1 MSRAAIERAAGLGQG
16 GLAGVNAGVQG
27 DTTGAGDT
35 GGAGS
40 SGGTV
45 TAGSATGGASV
56 GSAGAAAAA
65 ATGPGGGGGGGG
77 VSAARLSPV
86 KLGHVGT
93 YSGLLGAIFAAGL
106 PAIQAWG
113 KWVNAH
119 GGLNGH
125 PVQITTADDG
135 GDPSRNLQLTR
146 NMVENQGVIAFVGN
160 IVPLSLAG
168 SQSYLEQS
176 GIPSVGGDLANMLWW
191 GSPIFFPQ
199 GGTVVGG
206 TDGSAVV
213 AVQRGGP
220 NVALLYCGEAAGCFS
235 ARDEFKN
242 GAAERAGGH
251 LVYSAQVS
259 LAQPNFTS
267 ECLQMSSK
275 HVQAA
280 VIAADGNS
288 LSRVARDCKQQGFTP
303 RWVTFGIALVTSI
316 ASDPNLE
323 GMVGVSNVFPWFL
336 TSGPASAYG
345 QAMATY
351 AGNVTTSGAAADV
364 WSAGVL
370 LQDASKSLPAGT
382 VKSSDVLNGLYS
394 LQGDTLGGLGPPLT
408 FHRGQPAP
416 LIPCY
421 VTIDMHGGHF
431 GAPNGVNESC

>member
-1 MSRAAIERAAGLGQG
+1 
-16 GLAGVNAGVQG
+16 
-27 DTTGAGDT
+27 
-35 GGAGS
+35 
-40 SGGTV
+40 
-45 TAGSATGGASV
+45 
-56 GSAGAAAAA
+56 
-65 ATGPGGGGGGGG
+65 
-77 VSAARLSPV
+77 
-86 KLGHVGT
+86 
-93 YSGLLGAIFAAGL
+93 
-106 PAIQAWG
+106 
-113 KWVNAH
+113 
-119 GGLNGH
+119 
-125 PVQITTADDG
+125 
-135 GDPSRNLQLTR
+135 
-146 NMVENQGVIAFVGN
+146 
-160 IVPLSLAG
+160 
-168 SQSYLEQS
+168 
-176 GIPSVGGDLANMLWW
+176 
-191 GSPIFFPQ
+191 
-199 GGTVVGG
+199 
-206 TDGSAVV
+206 
-213 AVQRGGP
+213 
-220 NVALLYCGEAAGCFS
+220 
-235 ARDEFKN
+235 
-242 GAAERAGGH
+242 
-251 LVYSAQVS
+251 
-259 LAQPNFTS
+259 
-267 ECLQMSSK
+267 MSSK

-416 LIPCY
+416 PIPCY